1 MASSTYSP
9 EYLAESRTVLLNA
22 LYSVPIPLEVLSTV
36 FRLWVQKR
44 HVSGS
49 RYHFEDYLI
58 VWATISAVAVCVVG
72 LIFGAP
78 NGLGRHRQAV
88 SDEDFAAFLMGDY
101 IFSHFYNVAIA
112 STKLSVLAL
121 YYRVLVTRMFR
132 RVVLAT
138 AVFVALW
145 LVTMELLTGFG
156 CRPVQTW
163 WGATEGTCVDKVA
176 FTYFTNITNLA
187 TDLWIFAMPIPV
199 ILRLKVQLDKRLC
212 LCLLFS
218 IGLGTCA
225 ISAARL
231 SFVFSVASDDVTW
244 REVPLG
250 ILSAWE
256 PCGGILC
263 ANLPIMYRYLV
274 EKFQG
279 VSTSTGGFSQHNGSG
294 IRGSHAYAK
303 DNGYSDW
310 IPLNESG
317 GLSSDIQHQVTGAR
331 ADDFPPRVI
340 MVERS
345 FTQDVHHSGDEKT
358 NRSDSP

>member
-1 MASSTYSP
+1 MASSAYSS
-9 EYLAESRTVLLNA
+9 EYLAESRTVVLNA
-22 LYSVPIPLEVLSTV
+22 LYSVPIPLEILSTV

-44 HVSGS
+44 HTTGG
-49 RYHFEDYLI
+49 RFRFDDYLI
-58 VWATISAVAVCVVG
+58 IWAT
-72 LIFGAP
+72 
-78 NGLGRHRQAV
+78 
-88 SDEDFAAFLMGDY
+88 GDY
-101 IFSHFYNVAIA
+101 IFSHFYNVAIV

-121 YYRVLVTRMFR
+121 YYRVFVTRIFR

-138 AVFVALW
+138 AVFVVLW
-145 LVTMELLTGFG
+145 LVTMELLMGFG

-163 WGATEGTCVDKVA
+163 WGATEGTCIDKIA
-176 FTYFTNITNLA
+176 FTYFTNITNLV

-212 LCLLFS
+212 LCFLFS

-231 SFVFSVASDDVTW
+231 SFVFSVASDDITW
-244 REVPLG
+244 WEVPLG

-263 ANLPIMYRYLV
+263 ANLPIVYKYLV
-274 EKFQG
+274 DKFQDIGTATG
-279 VSTSTGGFSQHNGSG
+279 VFPQPRNSG
-294 IRGSHAYAK
+294 IRSSHAYAK
-303 DNGYSDW
+303 DNGYPHW

-317 GLSSDIQHQVTGAR
+317 GLSSDIQHQVTGSR
-331 ADDFPPRVI
+331 ADDCPPRVI

-345 FTQDVHHSGDEKT
+345 FTQDVYHSRDEKT
-358 NRSDSP
+358 NQSNTP